1 VHQGYMRA
9 GAGRTRRNLR
19 LSCVDS
25 ATNRCQ
31 LERPGQKAKQIRAVK
46 SQLQRRVSEGRQ

>member
-1 VHQGYMRA
+1 MQA
-9 GAGRTRRNLR
+9 GVGAEAGRTRRNLR
-19 LSCVDS
+19 LGCVDS

-31 LERPGQKAKQIRAVK
+31 LEHPDQKAKQIRAVK